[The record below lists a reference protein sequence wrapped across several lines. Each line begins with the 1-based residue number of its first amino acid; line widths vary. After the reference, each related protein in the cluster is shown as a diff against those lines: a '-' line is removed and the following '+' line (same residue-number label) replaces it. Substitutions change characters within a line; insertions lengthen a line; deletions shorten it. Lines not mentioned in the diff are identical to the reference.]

1 VSISF
6 LLIIFRVTLPCVV
19 HSLIRAPPNGGSLKQ
34 KVLCSMHCN
43 FEKVEYV
50 AFVKRTRRKKNKCVF
65 VVFYLMSSL
74 QGESFFF
81 LIMPRKKYRCILIKH
96 HVNTVTRYPVLEE

>member
-1 VSISF
+1 VSNSF

-34 KVLCSMHCN
+34 KVLCPIYCI

-50 AFVKRTRRKKNKCVF
+50 AFVQRTRRKKKEVCICRILF
-65 VVFYLMSSL
+65 DVVITGLKFL
-74 QGESFFF
+74 FF
-81 LIMPRKKYRCILIKH
+81 H
-96 HVNTVTRYPVLEE
+96 AA